1 VELGFE
7 TTTLDMEGNVTKTEP
22 FDHVTL
28 EMLEGVLPKF
38 TGTISQVP
46 PIFSAIRVDGKR
58 LYQHARNGATTDDIV
73 IQPREVEIYSCEL
86 VDPKESDLPKFAI
99 DVSCGGG

>member
-1 VELGFE
+1 VVLGFE
-7 TTTLDMEGNVTKTEP
+7 TNTLDMEGNVTQTEP
-22 FDHVTL
+22 CDHVTL
-28 EMLEGVLPKF
+28 QMVEKVLPKF

-73 IQPREVEIYSCEL
+73 IQPREVEIYSCDL
-86 VDPKESDLPKFAI
+86 VDPEESELPKFAI